1 LNQNYYISIQVTSTK
16 DAERE
21 LERRLMI
28 ITQGG
33 VGIRQDVKQRQQTN
47 TEEMWLD
54 KISLNWDTVTGE
66 QNSAFTDIWLSQVED
81 WS

>member
-1 LNQNYYISIQVTSTK
+1 
-16 DAERE
+16 
-21 LERRLMI
+21 MI